1 MNHDV
6 NHGSI
11 AGSGRT
17 VGNGRTV
24 ADILA
29 ETRDELKQ
37 FIETRVMLFRT
48 ELREKASLIKHA
60 APLVG
65 AAAVFLGTAYL
76 LFTLALV
83 GLAWALLP
91 ASDFRWCFAFLAVAV
106 LWSILGL
113 IAASVAKRHLA
124 LKKLVPER
132 TIGVLKGDRVW
143 IQSEVKNQI

>member
-6 NHGSI
+6 N
-11 AGSGRT
+11 
-17 VGNGRTV
+17 NGRTV
-24 ADILA
+24 ASILA

-37 FIETRVMLFRT
+37 FIETRITLFRT
-48 ELREKASLIKHA
+48 ELRGKIGLVKHA
-60 APLVG
+60 APVV
-65 AAAVFLGTAYL
+65 AVAAVFLGTAYM

-91 ASDFRWCFAFLAVAV
+91 ASDFRWCFAFLAVAIF
-106 LWSILGL
+106 WSILGL

-124 LKKLVPER
+124 LKKLVPEK